1 MNVVCRSSFFY
12 CYQSSDTNN
21 SSRALK
27 IIITDMFQK
36 EGSCTD
42 IVSSNNTGG
51 GGKGGETSKLK
62 GKGKGKKSQPPP
74 KVQHIESTTNV
85 SKAVDVPLRKSDRRK
100 LRQRAAAYF
109 LDESSQTKVGAV
121 VSETGSST
129 NYNVSDGVN
138 VNVNIDVNNVDVD
151 VDGDVDVDVDDEISY
166 SSGNP
171 MKGLL
176 DEIFLKGGTLS
187 SRSLPRSAFKA
198 TNTNESKT
206 KGNHENMVLYVKSPS
221 PSDTES
227 NFGLWP
233 YQKKKQFVW
242 MALEDKKSG
251 KILYETPSVA
261 LLAVVWHTVIFR
273 HPEKAPAVCFHR
285 YLERTRI
292 VTVPS
297 PVSRYL
303 CRGADLMRAGIIS
316 APEKQPD
323 PETERFG
330 EVMGNHKKNQK
341 KKDESSIS
349 DGGKDMVVI
358 CAKGNPQP
366 FAVGRSILW
375 SNASDDKPY
384 GYGTKGVGVEIWNC
398 FGDDLWRSTIVAGG
412 GATTTGNP
420 MEGGTTNLENGSYGN
435 PGFCSI
441 ETSRE
446 LCVMP
451 LSSDGEEEMD
461 HEDDD
466 DDDDDDDSES
476 DKEEESTNEGGSSV
490 PSGDAVSSKEDDIET
505 TRDIGEATPSTVGD
519 ETSTSSKPKSTEG
532 GAGDKSGTNIQ
543 TKTETLK
550 TERSLSPDEFLHVI
564 VCQALVN
571 LKKND
576 LPMLVGTFY
585 TKHVLP
591 IKPKGLEGTDLL
603 KQTTYKKFGNYLKQW
618 QVNDGNDFGLVKT
631 GPDSSNRNNKDPNAI
646 LVSFNRRH
654 EDLYGMR
661 KTKPTEASNNG
672 ITDGNSKIALVKL
685 YVVPQHW
692 TSLLRLDSEDTSASN
707 ASSES
712 RRGTG
717 MLTLPEVKKI
727 LDGYLRRE
735 SSLMVTKSTV
745 ALDGPLTDALY
756 GKKSPEAAPERL
768 SRKDLSKKF
777 VDKMSPAFCM
787 VQMPGSRVLKLGRGT
802 HPKVQIEVVK
812 RQSKKFVTR
821 LRGLEEYFGG
831 GLVVEPSGFC
841 KVISKRLAI
850 SGSVDS
856 DPASSGRAALP
867 KKGCVEYVFG
877 ANIVD
882 ELEALLT
889 GDESLSDHGAT
900 KGGWA
905 YPLIP
910 GSAIEVI
917 LRKGVPA
924 RNKRRRKQTIIL

>member
-1 MNVVCRSSFFY
+1 MYNDTTLNVCQSSIFDCF
-12 CYQSSDTNN
+12 QISDTNN
-21 SSRALK
+21 TSRALK
-27 IIITDMFQK
+27 RTNTNMFHK

-42 IVSSNNTGG
+42 IISSSNAGG
-51 GGKGGETSKLK
+51 GGKGGEKSKFKGNVK
-62 GKGKGKKSQPPP
+62 GKQQPPP
-74 KVQHIESTTNV
+74 KAQHLESTTNV
-85 SKAVDVPLRKSDRRK
+85 SKAVDVPMRKSDRRR

-109 LDESSQTKVGAV
+109 LDGSSPTEVAAV
-121 VSETGSST
+121 VSETGNST
-129 NYNVSDGVN
+129 NINASDV
-138 VNVNIDVNNVDVD
+138 
-151 VDGDVDVDVDDEISY
+151 VDVDDAEANDPN
-166 SSGNP
+166 GNP
-171 MKGLL
+171 IKALL
-176 DEIFLKGGTLS
+176 DEIFLRGGTLS

-198 TNTNESKT
+198 TNTTESKT

-221 PSDTES
+221 SSDTES
-227 NFGLWP
+227 NAGYWP
-233 YQKKKQFVW
+233 YQKKSQFVW

-251 KILYETPSVA
+251 KILHETPSVA
-261 LLAVVWHTVIFR
+261 LLAVVWHAVIFPD
-273 HPEKAPAVCFHR
+273 PEKASAVSFRR

-292 VTVPS
+292 ATVPS
-297 PVSRYL
+297 PVTRYL

-316 APEKQPD
+316 APEKQQD
-323 PETERFG
+323 SETENFG
-330 EVMGNHKKNQK
+330 EAKGNHKKNQN
-341 KKDESSIS
+341 KKDKSSIS

-398 FGDDLWRSTIVAGG
+398 FGDDLWRTTIVVGG
-412 GATTTGNP
+412 GATKTGNP
-420 MEGGTTNLENGSYGN
+420 MEGCTPSLENGSYGN

-451 LSSDGEEEMD
+451 LSCDGEEEMD
-461 HEDDD
+461 DDG
-466 DDDDDDDSES
+466 DDSES
-476 DKEEESTNEGGSSV
+476 EKEEESTNEAVSS
-490 PSGDAVSSKEDDIET
+490 PSGDAASKEEICKAKIAT
-505 TRDIGEATPSTVGD
+505 ASDIGEATPATVGD
-519 ETSTSSKPKSTEG
+519 ETSTSSQPKSTEG
-532 GAGDKSGTNIQ
+532 GDGDKSETN
-543 TKTETLK
+543 TETEALE
-550 TERSLSPDEFLHVI
+550 TEGSPSPDEILHAA

-571 LKKND
+571 LKKTD

-585 TKHVLP
+585 TKHVMP
-591 IKPKGLEGTDLL
+591 IKPKGLDGTDLL
-603 KQTTYKKFGNYLKQW
+603 KQTTYKKFGNYLRQW
-618 QVNDGNDFGLVKT
+618 QMNDRGESGLVKT
-631 GPDSSNRNNKDPNAI
+631 GPDLSNHNNKDPNAI

-661 KTKPTEASNNG
+661 KTKPAEASNNG
-672 ITDGNSKIALVKL
+672 SIDGNSKIALVKL

-692 TSLLRLDSEDTSASN
+692 TSLLRLDPEDTSASN
-707 ASSES
+707 ASSEA

-717 MLTLPEVKKI
+717 MLTLPEVKKL
-727 LDGYLRRE
+727 LDGYLQRE
-735 SSLMVTKSTV
+735 SSLMVSKSTV

-756 GKKSPEAAPERL
+756 GKKSSEVAPERL
-768 SRKDLSKKF
+768 SRKDLSKRF
-777 VDKMSPAFCM
+777 VDKMSPAYCM
-787 VQMPGSRVLKLGRGT
+787 VQMPGSHVLKLGRGT
-802 HPKVQIEVVK
+802 PPKVQIEVVK

-821 LRGLEEYFGG
+821 LRGLEEYLGG
-831 GLVVEPSGFC
+831 GSVVEPSGFC
-841 KVISKRLAI
+841 KDISKRLAI

-867 KKGCVEYVFG
+867 KKGRVEYIFG

-905 YPLIP
+905 YPRIP
-910 GSAIEVI
+910 GSAIEVN

-924 RNKRRRKQTIIL
+924 RNKRRGGGGGNR